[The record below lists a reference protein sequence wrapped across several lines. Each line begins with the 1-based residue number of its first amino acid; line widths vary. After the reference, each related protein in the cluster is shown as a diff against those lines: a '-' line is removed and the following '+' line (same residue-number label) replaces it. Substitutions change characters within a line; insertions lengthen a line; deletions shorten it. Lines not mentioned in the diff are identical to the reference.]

1 MANPNEPV
9 WDRETHTPEFIDET
23 GNRSTD
29 PLTPRPTTDSPVP
42 GSPVGTQPSAG
53 DRAKGVADHAAGE
66 AKDVKDHAVAAA
78 SGVVDTA
85 KQEAGHVVDEA
96 KQQGRRLLDE
106 GANEI
111 RTQAGAAQ
119 GQLAHFVRQLSDE
132 LQTMTRSDASG
143 PMTDLAGRA
152 EQYGHQLATFLEQ
165 KSPDDV
171 LVNVRRYA
179 ARNPWTFLALSA
191 GAGFLAAR
199 LFRGVQGAHAD
210 DERYDTY
217 ETNRTLG
224 QRSTLVGR
232 PGAEYDPADTYDA
245 NATHDPAVSHDPLV
259 PRDAVIDE
267 VQVRSEWG
275 ESR

>member
-1 MANPNEPV
+1 MANPNEPT
-9 WDRETHTPEFIDET
+9 WERETHTPEFIDET
-23 GNRSTD
+23 GNRASD
-29 PLTPRPTTDSPVP
+29 PLAPRPTTDSPVP
-42 GSPVGTQPSAG
+42 GSPVGEPPSAG

-66 AKDVKDHAVAAA
+66 AKDVKDHAVTAA

-85 KQEAGHVVDEA
+85 KQEAGHVMDEA
-96 KQQGRRLLDE
+96 KLQGRRLLDE
-106 GANEI
+106 GANEL

-119 GQLAHFVRQLSDE
+119 GQLASFVRQLSDE
-132 LQTMTRSDASG
+132 LQTMTRSEASG

-171 LVNVRRYA
+171 LVRLRRYA
-179 ARNPWTFLALSA
+179 ARNPWTFLAISA

-199 LFRGVQGAHAD
+199 LFRGLQGAHAD
-210 DERYDTY
+210 DQRYEGY
-217 ETNRTLG
+217 ETHRTLG
-224 QRSTLVGR
+224 QGSPFTAQ
-232 PGAEYDPADTYDA
+232 PAAEF
-245 NATHDPAVSHDPLV
+245 DPAVSREPLV
-259 PRDAVIDE
+259 PRDAVVDE